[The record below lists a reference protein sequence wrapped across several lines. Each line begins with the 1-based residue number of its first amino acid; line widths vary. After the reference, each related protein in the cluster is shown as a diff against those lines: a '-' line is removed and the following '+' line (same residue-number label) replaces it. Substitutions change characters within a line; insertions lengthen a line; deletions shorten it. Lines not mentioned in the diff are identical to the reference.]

1 MIKSEKKMR
10 QLHAHLL
17 FIVKKPA
24 FIQQFNFTAPFLA
37 KSSPYLVLKPY
48 RHTNAP
54 LFLNAETKRMCKILL
69 EGANEWKKMGR
80 R

>member
-54 LFLNAETKRMCKILL
+54 LFLNAETKPIPPHFY
-69 EGANEWKKMGR
+69 
-80 R
+80 